1 MKYHGLAAH
10 SRVPEPLSNPLP
22 ASPRRP
28 GADLHPHS
36 SVNDEDQALLAR
48 VRNRDQSAMARIF
61 DRYSGMAYAI
71 ALRVLND
78 SGQAED
84 VMQDVFFQIWRKPKM
99 FVPERGSLGAWLAV
113 VIRNRSIDIVRRR
126 KPSEPVEDLILTDST
141 DFASEVERETILDR
155 VRGIVKGLPVE
166 QRESLELAFFSG
178 LTHAEI
184 ARQKGEPLGTVKTR
198 IRMAL
203 ITLRKVL
210 DT

>member
-1 MKYHGLAAH
+1 MKYNGLAAL
-10 SRVPEPLSNPLP
+10 SRVPEPLSNPLS
-22 ASPRRP
+22 ASPRRS
-28 GADLHPHS
+28 GAGLNPDS
-36 SVNDEDQALLAR
+36 SVNEDQALLAR
-48 VRNRDQSAMARIF
+48 VRNRDQSAMAQVF

-84 VMQDVFFQIWRKPKM
+84 VIQDVFFQIWQNPER
-99 FVPERGSLGAWLAV
+99 FVSERGSLGAWLAV
-113 VIRNRSIDIVRRR
+113 VIRNRSIDIIRRR
-126 KPSEPVEDLILTDST
+126 KPSERFEDLILADTT
-141 DFASEVERETILDR
+141 DFASDVEREAMLDR
-155 VRGIVKGLPVE
+155 VREVVKELPAE